1 MAQNQRKNSVIVLD
15 QELVKS
21 KVWLSL
27 TASAKDVFLIMRC
40 RCKYAKV
47 RHKGGKKT
55 VMTNNGELIFPYR
68 EAVADFGFTVPRFM
82 RSIDLLVETGFL
94 DIAEHGNA
102 ALRQPTK
109 YGISERWRKYG
120 TDSFE
125 KRKRTPSHK
134 VGWLS
139 SKKGMETP

>member
-1 MAQNQRKNSVIVLD
+1 MSQKHRKNSVIVLE

-27 TASAKDVFLIMRC
+27 TASAKDVFLLMRC
-40 RCKYAKV
+40 RCKYGKMG
-47 RHKGGKKT
+47 RKGHEKT
-55 VMTNNGELIFPYR
+55 VITNNGAIVFPYR
-68 EAVADFGFTVPRFM
+68 EAGTKFGFTVPRFM

-94 DIAEHGNA
+94 DIVEHGNA

-109 YGISERWRKYG
+109 YGISERWRKHG
-120 TDSFE
+120 GEGFE

-139 SKKGMETP
+139 SRGSMETL